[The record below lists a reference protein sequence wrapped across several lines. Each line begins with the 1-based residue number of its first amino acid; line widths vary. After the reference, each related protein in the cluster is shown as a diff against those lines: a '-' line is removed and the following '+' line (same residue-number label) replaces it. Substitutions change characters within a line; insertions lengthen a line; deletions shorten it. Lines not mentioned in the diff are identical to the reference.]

1 MSAGRTAA
9 KVVFAAV
16 AMAGLAVAALY
27 LTAFLFLVINKT
39 NPAKARP
46 FSVVHYWKLYS
57 DDTTQRKRLVGA
69 GSVSGI
75 LCLVVVPLMAVV
87 GARRGRELHGSA
99 RFATMSE
106 VSAAGLMGSHGIIVG
121 KLAKAFLVLPGQLF
135 VLLAAPTRS
144 GKDVGIVIP
153 NMLHYPGSVVVNDI
167 KGELFEKTAGFR
179 NKCGQAVFRFAPF
192 NEQGRSHRY
201 NPLGYVRNDPRY
213 RVADLLSIGQVLYP
227 NDGQA
232 TGSEGFFNDQA
243 RNLFLALGLY
253 LLDTP
258 GLPRTIGQL
267 LRVSSS
273 VGVPLKD
280 YLQRLMAER
289 QQSDK
294 RLEPDTLEALSRF
307 LSNPDNTLGS
317 ILSTFNAPL
326 TVFADPLVD
335 AAMSANDFLLTDLR
349 RRPMSVYI
357 EIPAKRLRDA
367 RLLLNLLF
375 TQVVYLNTD
384 ELPEKN
390 PELKVE
396 CLLVMNEFTALGRVS
411 ILADSIGYI
420 AGYGLRM
427 LTVIQ
432 SMSQLAGVYGDKQA
446 RNFATNHALRI
457 LYAPQEQADAKEY
470 SEMLGTLTE
479 KSQSRSRNVSHGS
492 RGGGSSQGTS
502 TSDQRRMLMLPQE
515 LRELGADREIVMYEK
530 CKPVLADKIRYY
542 EDPVFTSRLLAP
554 PQIPPLDWRV
564 HRARA
569 EGRVRLITEDE
580 AGSVDLRRLT
590 HSVADLPAISND
602 ASDDEISRFVEA
614 YFARLETAPLPTAA
628 DSDSGELTHSTSIDP
643 GTAQAER
650 I

>member
-9 KVVFAAV
+9 KWAFGTV
-16 AMAGLAVAALY
+16 AMVGLAIAALY
-27 LTAFLFLVINKT
+27 LTGFLFLVINKT
-39 NPAKARP
+39 NPTKARP
-46 FSVVHYWKLYS
+46 LSVIHYWNVYS
-57 DDTTQRKRLVGA
+57 DDAAQRKRLLGA
-69 GSVSGI
+69 GTVSGI
-75 LCLVVVPLMAVV
+75 LCLVVVPLAAIM

-99 RFATMSE
+99 RFATLGEIRAS
-106 VSAAGLMGSHGIIVG
+106 GLTGDKGLIVG
-121 KLAKAFLVLPGQLF
+121 KLGKSFLVLPGQLF
-135 VLLAAPTRS
+135 VMLAAPTRS
-144 GKDVGIVIP
+144 GKDVGVVIP

-179 NKCGQAVFRFAPF
+179 KKCGQAVYRFAPF
-192 NEQGRSHRY
+192 QEESRSHRY

-213 RVADLLSIGQVLYP
+213 RVADLLSVGQVLYP

-243 RNLFLALGLY
+243 RNLFLGLGLY

-258 GLPRTIGQL
+258 ELPRTIGQL

-273 VGVPLKD
+273 VGKPLKE
-280 YLQRLMAER
+280 YLQELIGER
-289 QQSDK
+289 QQGD
-294 RLEPDTLEALSRF
+294 RPLESDTLEALSRF

-335 AAMSANDFLLTDLR
+335 AAMSGNDFLLTDLR
-349 RRPMSVYI
+349 RRPMSIYI
-357 EIPAKRLRDA
+357 EIPAKRLKDA
-367 RLLLNLLF
+367 RLLLNLFF

-390 PELKVE
+390 PSLKVE

-411 ILADSIGYI
+411 ILAESIGYI
-420 AGYGLRM
+420 AGYGLRL

-432 SMSQLAGVYGDKQA
+432 SMSQLAGVYGDKHA

-479 KSQSRSRNVSHGS
+479 KSLSRSRNVSHGV

-530 CKPVLADKIRYY
+530 CKPVLADKIKYY
-542 EDPVFTSRLLAP
+542 EDPAFTARLLP
-554 PQIPPLDWRV
+554 PPEIPALDWRV
-564 HRARA
+564 HRARS
-569 EGRVRLITEDE
+569 EGRVRVVTDGE
-580 AGSVDLRRLT
+580 ASGVDLDLLA
-590 HSVADLPAISND
+590 HSFSGLPEISDNSSD
-602 ASDDEISRFVEA
+602 AEISRFVEA
-614 YFARLETAPLPTAA
+614 YFARLETASLPSAVDEDTGEIAHLNSIGPDTA
-628 DSDSGELTHSTSIDP
+628 P
-643 GTAQAER
+643 VER
-650 I
+650 V